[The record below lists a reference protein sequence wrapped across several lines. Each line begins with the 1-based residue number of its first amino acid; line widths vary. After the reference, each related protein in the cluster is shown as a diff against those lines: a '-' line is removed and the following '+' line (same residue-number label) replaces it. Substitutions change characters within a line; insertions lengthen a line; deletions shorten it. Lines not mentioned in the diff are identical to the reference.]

1 VVSVLAPVVF
11 WPRTFVL
18 SDAFFKAGFFFA
30 NFFFGVP
37 LFLLARF
44 FLTDFFSGFL
54 FFLADSFGF
63 VRFLLVLFLAIRA
76 VYHRHMRAHETE
88 LDA

>member
-1 VVSVLAPVVF
+1 
-11 WPRTFVL
+11 
-18 SDAFFKAGFFFA
+18 
-30 NFFFGVP
+30 
-37 LFLLARF
+37 
-44 FLTDFFSGFL
+44 
-54 FFLADSFGF
+54 